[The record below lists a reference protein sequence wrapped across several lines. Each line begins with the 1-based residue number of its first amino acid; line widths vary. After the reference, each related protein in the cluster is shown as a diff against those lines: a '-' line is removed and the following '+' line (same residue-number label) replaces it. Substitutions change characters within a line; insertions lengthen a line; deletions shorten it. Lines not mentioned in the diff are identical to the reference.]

1 MQVNTDGL
9 ICPFFLDCFCCYFV
23 NCWPLRVVILL
34 SRFFFCLYQRCTHA
48 NTMKL
53 EFHGLVSAQGTL
65 LTEHETCHI
74 YLLPRL
80 PIMYMGRVPDLG
92 GLREVSVFL
101 SLVHR
106 LQLWEFVCYHDD
118 TQGQQLWAILLL
130 SDMLLNPYGIVAVNV
145 LLTSVTSVVC
155 FCSRHLSHYYK
166 HS

>member
-1 MQVNTDGL
+1 MQVNTDAF
-9 ICPFFLDCFCCYFV
+9 ICPLFLDCFCCYFV

-34 SRFFFCLYQRCTHA
+34 SRFFFCFYQCCTHA

-53 EFHGLVSAQGTL
+53 EFHGLVPAQGTL
-65 LTEHETCHI
+65 LTEHEMCHI

-80 PIMYMGRVPDLG
+80 QMRRVLDLG
-92 GLREVSVFL
+92 GLREMSVFL

-118 TQGQQLWAILLL
+118 TQHQRLWAIVPLF
-130 SDMLLNPYGIVAVNV
+130 DMLLNPYSIVAVNV

-155 FCSRHLSHYYK
+155 FYSRRLSHYYK